1 MPRSTQSAPRG
12 PGATGE
18 IQFKL
23 LLPRELHQRIAGA
36 AEERRISVSTE
47 IRRRLEASFGV
58 ETDPDTLVLAEAIKL
73 AAPPEWRTK
82 PRSFAILR
90 VAVDVLLRQLQPRDK
105 VPGGS
110 AAAANIDAE
119 GAMMA
124 GRALGALGLQP
135 RVGEFPSSLD
145 MQRSEP

>member
-1 MPRSTQSAPRG
+1 MPRKRKEAAAADDGLTLHTTFR
-12 PGATGE
+12 
-18 IQFKL
+18 
-23 LLPRELHQRIAGA
+23 LPRELHGLLIQAA
-36 AEERRISVSTE
+36 AEHGYGIGEE
-47 IRRRLEASFGV
+47 IRRRLEASFGI
-58 ETDPDTLVLAEAIKL
+58 ETDRDTLVLAEAIKL

-90 VAVDVLLRQLQPRDK
+90 VAINVLFSQLQPRGD

-110 AAAANIDAE
+110 ATKANIDAE

-135 RVGEFPSSLD
+135 RVGEFPSALD
-145 MQRSEP
+145 MQGSER